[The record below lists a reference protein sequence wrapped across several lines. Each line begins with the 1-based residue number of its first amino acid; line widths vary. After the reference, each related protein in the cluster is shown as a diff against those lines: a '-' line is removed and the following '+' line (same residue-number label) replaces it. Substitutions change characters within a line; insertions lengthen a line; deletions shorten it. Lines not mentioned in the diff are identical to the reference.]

1 MSDFFNSEKIHKFLT
16 RLLASM
22 WHEIRVILHN
32 RENALLSDTLQ
43 TFAREEHEHAE
54 NVANNWMSLAEAVE
68 NMPFE

>member
-1 MSDFFNSEKIHKFLT
+1 
-16 RLLASM
+16 M

-32 RENALLSDTLQ
+32 RENALLSQTLQ